1 MGHKIIFNV
10 DAKELIIPDCV
21 RLSSGKSYEDTIIR
35 DKEYFG
41 ESQITISFTNICSKQ
56 FDLESITLF
65 ENTDNG
71 GNFIAKVDAFS
82 IGANQTISVPLKYFG
97 VCKSVNPT
105 KNYLVSFNH
114 TNVSFK
120 LNVNQPIINHPPII
134 QPIDIQLKNREN
146 YVFKLSD
153 FTDKYSDLDEH
164 EFNSVLLEG
173 DLSSFRLNG
182 ASIASPIEISAYQ
195 INTGALSYIAK
206 NTDDDSETII
216 YIKAKD
222 SSGEISVN
230 SVPLKVKNKTKCI
243 APTLVNVT
251 QISNYEIEFAWKNN
265 GMDYEHSLASLL
277 LEMSIDGG
285 NSYITLLSTNPISA
299 TQEPI
304 PDLSEKLNKQRFQD
318 YHKLYEGTS
327 NGQLV
332 KFRVSISNGTCSSMI
347 SNVVDVIWKKM
358 LDAEIHFADSVGDT
372 GEKGS
377 AAGVNDNFTATV
389 IGEGGQIATRQWE
402 IKNIEKSDW
411 TYYSDVSGA
420 GERFENLPLGI
431 TEVRLKITG
440 TNGEV
445 AYSNVLEYMRLQEN
459 IEVPFCYVGEYQLE
473 NKGVGKTGS
482 IRYVDQYGNE
492 QNQTFFD
499 EDVNSNKTWLIYYKQ
514 IISTENLTSKF
525 AHGKHF
531 TSPKFIEPIRVKVSV
546 SEGSGA
552 FTYIDHEGEQRSVFP
567 STSGTSSIEISIMKA
582 IVSTKNVSVILLG

>member
-182 ASIASPIEISAYQ
+182 ASITSPIEISAYQ

-230 SVPLKVKNKTKCI
+230 YVPLKFKNKYKCI
-243 APTLVNVT
+243 EPTLVRVT
-251 QISNYEIEFAWKNN
+251 QVSNSEIDFAWKNN
-265 GMDYEHSLASLL
+265 GMDYEHSFASLL

-304 PDLSEKLNKQRFQD
+304 PALSEKLNNKRFQD

-358 LDAEIHFADSVGDT
+358 LDAEIQFDYSRET
-372 GEKGS
+372 GRG
-377 AAGVNDNFTATV
+377 AGIKDNFNVWHAGN
-389 IGEGGQIATRQWE
+389 IGDVAFVQWE
-402 IKNIEKSDW
+402 IKNSEKPDW
-411 TYYSDVSGA
+411 MI
-420 GERFENLPLGI
+420 LPLAKD
-431 TEVRLKITG
+431 LK
-440 TNGEV
+440 
-445 AYSNVLEYMRLQEN
+445 
-459 IEVPFCYVGEYQLE
+459 
-473 NKGVGKTGS
+473 
-482 IRYVDQYGNE
+482 
-492 QNQTFFD
+492 
-499 EDVNSNKTWLIYYKQ
+499 
-514 IISTENLTSKF
+514 TS
-525 AHGKHF
+525 H
-531 TSPKFIEPIRVKVSV
+531 
-546 SEGSGA
+546 
-552 FTYIDHEGEQRSVFP
+552 
-567 STSGTSSIEISIMKA
+567 
-582 IVSTKNVSVILLG
+582 

>member
-182 ASIASPIEISAYQ
+182 ASITSPIEISAYQ

-304 PDLSEKLNKQRFQD
+304 SGLSEKLNKQRFQD
-318 YHKLYEGTS
+318 YFKLYEGTS

-358 LDAEIHFADSVGDT
+358 LDAEIHFVYSGEMGREAGIKDSFEAVVT
-372 GEKGS
+372 GNSG
-377 AAGVNDNFTATV
+377 GVAFM
-389 IGEGGQIATRQWE
+389 QWE
-402 IKNIEKSDW
+402 IKNSEKPDW
-411 TYYSDVSGA
+411 TFYSDDNIRS

-445 AYSNVLEYMRLQEN
+445 AYSNVLEYMRFQEN

-473 NKGVGKTGS
+473 NKGVGKTGN

-514 IISTENLTSKF
+514 IISTENLISKF

-531 TSPKFIEPIRVKVSV
+531 TSPKFVEPQRVKVSV
-546 SEGSGA
+546 SDGSGV

-567 STSGTSSIEISIMKA
+567 STSGTSSVEISIMKA